1 MEFGIHLHVEYAIL
15 ECISESNS
23 DVGSCM
29 LQLVEKW
36 LGHETGT
43 GNLPRTWQTV
53 VQAVKHTGKGLLAEQ
68 LAEQHGVQL
77 PGQ

>member
-1 MEFGIHLHVEYAIL
+1 
-15 ECISESNS
+15 
-23 DVGSCM
+23 M

-36 LGHETGT
+36 LVHDSGT
-43 GNLPRTWQTV
+43 GDLPRTWETV
-53 VQAVKHTGKGLLAEQ
+53 SGQAVKHTGKGQ